1 MPDTTDPDSPIGD
14 PAVRL
19 AVAVGRI
26 NRRIRPTGGGLSHGL
41 MSALSTIVRQGPIR
55 PSELARIEAVAAPT
69 ATRAVADLEGRGL
82 IQRMPDPED
91 GRSSLLTATGEGV
104 TAVMHAR
111 MERAERVA
119 RLLESLTD
127 EQRGR
132 VWDALEA
139 LEAAAGIHG

>member
-1 MPDTTDPDSPIGD
+1 MPDTSDPDSPLGD

-26 NRRIRPTGGGLSHGL
+26 NRRIRPTGDGLSHGL

-69 ATRAVADLEGRGL
+69 ATRAVADLEARGL
-82 IQRMPDPED
+82 IERTPDPED
-91 GRSSLLTATGEGV
+91 GRSSLLTATQDGV

-127 EQRGR
+127 DQRSR
-132 VWDALEA
+132 VWDALDA
-139 LEAAAGIHG
+139 LEAAAGIRH